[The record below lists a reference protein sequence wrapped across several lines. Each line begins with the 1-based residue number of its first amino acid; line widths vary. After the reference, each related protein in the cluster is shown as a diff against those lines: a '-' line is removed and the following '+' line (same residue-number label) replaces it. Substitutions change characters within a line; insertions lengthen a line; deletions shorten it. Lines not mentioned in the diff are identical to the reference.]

1 MAAYFVAFSLL
12 GGVMGAGFAS
22 GREIVSFFGVHG
34 RASFAA
40 VAAALLTLLAL
51 FLRLPARMRALQ
63 ASTLSQLCVHALGRR
78 FGRLCGAL
86 FFLLFSIT
94 GGAMLAACAEL
105 GALMLPLRRSYGIS
119 LALTLLL
126 AAPLSMWGLR
136 GVAAPGALL
145 ALIFPV
151 LLMRLLALGQGE
163 ACFLP
168 AAANG
173 LFAAANGIAYGAL
186 SAAQLAGLLGQLAP
200 LDARTRRRAVL
211 IFLLL
216 FGGMLTLG
224 VLVCQRHLSAVLH
237 QPLPFVYL
245 SRALGSSGYTLVGAA
260 LYAAAFSTLCAML
273 RAMTA
278 ALPGSASQR
287 MLLSAALCLL
297 FAGIGFSELI
307 GRGYPVLGAL
317 CAGLLLVLC
326 TAVPQKASIS
336 VR

>member
-1 MAAYFVAFSLL
+1 MAALSAAFSLL

-63 ASTLSQLCVHALGRR
+63 ASTLPQLCVHALGRR
-78 FGRLCGAL
+78 FGRLCGVL

-105 GALMLPLRRSYGIS
+105 GALMLPLRHAYGIVF
-119 LALTLLL
+119 ALTLLL
-126 AAPLSMWGLR
+126 AAPLSMRGLS
-136 GVAAPGALL
+136 GVAAPGVLL
-145 ALIFPV
+145 ALLFPV
-151 LLMRLLALGQGE
+151 LLMHLLALGQGE

-168 AAANG
+168 AAHG
-173 LFAAANGIAYGAL
+173 VFAAANGVAYGAL
-186 SAAQLAGLLGQLAP
+186 SAAQLAGLLAQLAP

-211 IFLLL
+211 LFLLL

-245 SRALGSSGYTLVGAA
+245 SRALGSGGYTLVAA
-260 LYAAAFSTLCAML
+260 VLYAAAFSTLCAML

-278 ALPGSASQR
+278 ALPGSAPKR
-287 MLLSAALCLL
+287 LLPSAALCLL
-297 FAGIGFSELI
+297 FARIGFSDLI

-326 TAVPQKASIS
+326 TAVPQKESMS

>member
-1 MAAYFVAFSLL
+1 MAALSAAFSLL
-12 GGVMGAGFAS
+12 GGIMGAGFAS

-34 RASFAA
+34 SAAFAA
-40 VAAALLTLLAL
+40 AAAALLTLLAL
-51 FLRLPARMRALQ
+51 FLRLPARMRTLH
-63 ASTLSQLCVHALGRR
+63 ASSLSHLCVCALGRCL
-78 FGRLCGAL
+78 GRLCGAL
-86 FFLLFSIT
+86 FFLLFAIT

-105 GALMLPLRRSYGIS
+105 GALMLPLHHAYGLVLAFS
-119 LALTLLL
+119 LLA
-126 AAPLSMWGLR
+126 AAPLSMLGLR
-136 GVAAPGALL
+136 GVAVPGALL
-145 ALIFPV
+145 ALLFPV
-151 LLMRLLALGQGE
+151 LLARLLALPRGE

-168 AAANG
+168 AASG
-173 LFAAANGIAYGAL
+173 ILAAANGVAYGAL
-186 SAAQLAGLLGQLAP
+186 SAAQLAGLLGQLASF
-200 LDARTRRRAVL
+200 DARTRRRAA
-211 IFLLL
+211 LL
-216 FGGMLTLG
+216 FALLFSGMLTLG